1 MHNILKIEDA
11 VQGYVSITV
20 SEPEGNKKYTVRV
33 SAYEELG
40 MPCRGTEL
48 DGEAMDLLF
57 RADEYYRAKRAAL
70 SILSYGDNHERTLH
84 TKLRAR
90 SISDSVAAEVVREM
104 VSLGYIDE
112 ARQLRRLI
120 TEDANRKLLGPRKII
135 PRLMAKGYSL
145 SDVKKEFTALTD
157 SGEID
162 IDKNKELLL
171 SKYLGESRDPEETKK
186 LLYKY
191 GYDF

>member
-1 MHNILKIEDA
+1 
-11 VQGYVSITV
+11 
-20 SEPEGNKKYTVRV
+20 
-33 SAYEELG
+33 
-40 MPCRGTEL
+40 
-48 DGEAMDLLF
+48 
-57 RADEYYRAKRAAL
+57 
-70 SILSYGDNHERTLH
+70 
-84 TKLRAR
+84 
-90 SISDSVAAEVVREM
+90 M